1 MVIALI
7 IIATVLGMKIN
18 GMMDAPWWVVV
29 VFCIFTLIVGALIS
43 GRLRVKF
50 EENEARKN
58 EKETAARK
66 QALLE
71 ALSNKNL
78 G

>member
-7 IIATVLGMKIN
+7 LIATVLGMKIN

-29 VFCIFTLIVGALIS
+29 VTCIFTLIIGALIS
-43 GRLRVKF
+43 GKLTVKF
-50 EENEARKN
+50 ERDKID
-58 EKETAARK
+58 
-66 QALLE
+66 
-71 ALSNKNL
+71 

>member
-7 IIATVLGMKIN
+7 LIATVLGMKIN

-29 VFCIFTLIVGALIS
+29 VTCIFTLIVGALIS
-43 GRLRVKF
+43 GRVRVKF
-50 EENEARKN
+50 ERDEID
-58 EKETAARK
+58 
-66 QALLE
+66 
-71 ALSNKNL
+71 

>member
-7 IIATVLGMKIN
+7 LIATILGMKIN

-29 VFCIFTLIVGALIS
+29 VSCIFTLIVGALIS
-43 GRLRVKF
+43 GRVRVRF
-50 EENEARKN
+50 ERDEID
-58 EKETAARK
+58 
-66 QALLE
+66 
-71 ALSNKNL
+71 